1 MITFETDFNNDLVIG
16 DDGNL
21 SLITAIKAVSQTA
34 EHYAY
39 TLRGEMLFA
48 ADLGVPFF
56 DVAFGATPNIAQ
68 FESFMRSRIM
78 EVDEVVRI
86 NSLTATQVDDSL
98 MYNAEIVTIYGVGN
112 ISNGL

>member
-16 DDGNL
+16 SDGNL
-21 SLITAIKAVSQTA
+21 SLISGINAVSQTA

-39 TLRGEMLFA
+39 TLRGEMMFA

-68 FESFMRSRIM
+68 FESFMRMRIM
-78 EVDEVVRI
+78 ETPEVIRI
-86 NSLTATQVDDSL
+86 NSFTAEQVNDSL
-98 MYNAEIVTIYGVGN
+98 IYNAEIETIYGAGV
-112 ISNGL
+112 ITNGL

>member
-1 MITFETDFNNDLVIG
+1 MITFETDFNNDLVL
-16 DDGNL
+16 DESNNL
-21 SLITAIKAVSQTA
+21 SLLTALPAVSQTA

-68 FESFMRSRIM
+68 FESFMKSRIM
-78 EVDEVVRI
+78 ETPDVIRI
-86 NSLTATQVDDSL
+86 NELTSQQVDDSL
-98 MYNAEIVTIYGVGN
+98 LYNAEIVTIYGVG
-112 ISNGL
+112 IITNGL

>member
-1 MITFETDFNNDLVIG
+1 MITLETDFNNDLVIG
-16 DDGNL
+16 KDGNL
-21 SLITAIKAVSQTA
+21 SLISGLQAVAQTA
-34 EHYAY
+34 EHYGY
-39 TLRGEMLFA
+39 TLRGEMAFS

-78 EVDEVVRI
+78 EVPEVIRI
-86 NSLTATQVDDSL
+86 NSFTAQQVNDSL
-98 MYNAEIVTIYGVGN
+98 LYNADIVTIYGAET